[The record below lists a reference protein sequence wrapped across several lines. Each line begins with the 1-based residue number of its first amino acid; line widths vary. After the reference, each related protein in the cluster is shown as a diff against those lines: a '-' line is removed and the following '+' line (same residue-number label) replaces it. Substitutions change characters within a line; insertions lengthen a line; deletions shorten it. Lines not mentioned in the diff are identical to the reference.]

1 MFTIVLDFLVAHQL
15 VTILVVL
22 ALGAM
27 LGQIKF
33 GPLRFGAAGALFMGL
48 VVGTLDPRLGQGL
61 ASVKA
66 LGVVLFCYTVGLS
79 AGSTFLSDLKRQ
91 WTLMVAAIVG
101 LVVMAGAAIGLGRL
115 FGLSSAHIAGLYA
128 GVLTSPAIDA
138 AQSATQ
144 GAGDTLVGYA
154 ISYPV
159 GVVVAM

>member
-48 VVGTLDPRLGQGL
+48 VVATLDPRLGQGL

-66 LGVVLFCYTVGLS
+66 LGV
-79 AGSTFLSDLKRQ
+79 
-91 WTLMVAAIVG
+91 
-101 LVVMAGAAIGLGRL
+101 
-115 FGLSSAHIAGLYA
+115 
-128 GVLTSPAIDA
+128 
-138 AQSATQ
+138 
-144 GAGDTLVGYA
+144 
-154 ISYPV
+154 
-159 GVVVAM
+159 